1 MHRRGGYGCHYELWR
16 SKIRLRGLETC
27 ERQVCCLLQP
37 IISIVG
43 SAMAGE
49 LNPTIEIM
57 GYERSKTRLRRL
69 ETGEGRFV
77 IIIARHL

>member
-1 MHRRGGYGCHYELWR
+1 
-16 SKIRLRGLETC
+16 
-27 ERQVCCLLQP
+27 
-37 IISIVG
+37 
-43 SAMAGE
+43 MAGE